1 MSNSSRPPALLNYIG
16 SVQLR
21 HMVAGISGG
30 VVSTLLLHPLDLLK
44 IRFAV
49 DDGRQGSTRYS
60 NISQAMASIVKSE
73 GVRGLYRGVTPNVLT
88 AGSSW
93 GSYFLFYQTIKSR
106 MQNGD
111 SHQQLA
117 TGEHLV
123 AASTAGLMTLVFTN
137 PITVVKTRLCLQ
149 EMRPQASQDSAR
161 HYSGMLDAFIK
172 IVKYEGCVG
181 LYKGF
186 IPGLCGVMHGA
197 IQFMAYE
204 DLKNRYNNYY
214 NKPINSPISPY
225 MYLTFAAISKL
236 FAALSTYPY
245 QVVRARLQD
254 TECSYTG
261 SLDCVQRILRYE
273 GGLGLYK
280 GLTPYLVHVMPNICL
295 VFLIYEYIV
304 NR

>member
-1 MSNSSRPPALLNYIG
+1 MSNSSRPPALMNLIG
-16 SVQLR
+16 HVQVR
-21 HMVAGISGG
+21 HMLAGMSGG

-49 DDGRQGSTRYS
+49 DDGSKGRTKYTSIRS
-60 NISQAMASIVKSE
+60 AMTTIVKAE
-73 GVRGLYRGVTPNVLT
+73 GVRGLYRGVTPNVVT

-111 SHQQLA
+111 SHQQLN

-123 AASTAGLMTLVFTN
+123 AASVAGLMTLIFTN
-137 PITVVKTRLCLQ
+137 PITVVKTRICLQ
-149 EMRPQASQDSAR
+149 QKNLGNVDPNL
-161 HYSGMLDAFIK
+161 HYSGMTDAFIK
-172 IVKYEGCVG
+172 IMRHEGIQG

-186 IPGLCGVMHGA
+186 TPGLCGVIHGA

-204 DLKNRYNNYY
+204 ELKNRYNIY
-214 NKPINSPISPY
+214 NIKPIDTPISPAH
-225 MYLTFAAISKL
+225 YLTFAAVSKL
-236 FAALSTYPY
+236 FAALTTYPY
-245 QVVRARLQD
+245 QVVRARLQETD
-254 TECSYTG
+254 CKYSGTV
-261 SLDCVQRILRYE
+261 DCVRKIIRFE
-273 GGLGLYK
+273 GMMGLYK

-295 VFLIYEYIV
+295 VFLTYEYMV